1 MIKIVN
7 IGMNHQTAPV
17 ELRECL
23 AREPENVSHALNAMR
38 EIECIKEGIYL
49 STCNR
54 VEALFTSEDPEEAKD
69 TVISI
74 MSRLG

>member
-1 MIKIVN
+1 MSTILN

-23 AREPENVSHALNAMR
+23 AGDPMNSKKALNRMR
-38 EIECIKEGIYL
+38 SSNSIKEAFFL

-54 VEALFTSEDPEEAKD
+54 VEALVVTDDKDRALD
-69 TVISI
+69 TVISL
-74 MSRLG
+74 MAG